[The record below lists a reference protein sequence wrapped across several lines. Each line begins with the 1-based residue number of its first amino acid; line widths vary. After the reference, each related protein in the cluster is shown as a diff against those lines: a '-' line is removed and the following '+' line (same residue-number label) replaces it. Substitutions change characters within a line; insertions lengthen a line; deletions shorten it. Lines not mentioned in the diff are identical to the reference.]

1 MSRQRA
7 ALQPPP
13 PLLSAVPPAVVHE
26 FAKVAVTGLLKGETS
41 SKGFTKAAKQLQT
54 TVEAVSQAVSAVSNI
69 YSRASRANLSYQ
81 QLVDFL
87 AIQGYAEALRL
98 ALADYFI
105 ERVGEIREYVS
116 LAVLQMPTYRSLDWR
131 LDLQIASRSLR
142 HQSAPV
148 FVLSL
153 TIQPPRIFQKTDKDD
168 QGEET
173 KVVFLEAKFA
183 TLKAVCSQLEL
194 AIGEARSG
202 AHGQRVMRL
211 FK

>member
-105 ERVGEIREYVS
+105 ERVGEIRE
-116 LAVLQMPTYRSLDWR
+116 
-131 LDLQIASRSLR
+131 SLR